1 MKILNNLND
10 VSKKPKAV
18 TIGNFDGIHKGH
30 QALIN
35 KTKEISTENKVES
48 LILTFNKLPKEIFSP
63 DTVQR
68 LYDNK
73 IKESILS
80 SYKINTLLSI
90 DFNEIKEYSADF
102 FCEEILIKKLNT
114 QYLII
119 GENFK
124 FGKDRSG
131 DIEKLRK
138 YSGKKAFELIVP
150 KLETHNGVKISSSR
164 IRNLLNQGDIIGAR
178 ECLGRD
184 YMLSGT
190 VVSGE
195 KLGRKLGYPTANIRL
210 EYDYPLDGVYLT
222 RTVIEEKNYV
232 GLASL
237 GNKPTFN
244 GSEKILEVF
253 ILDFDEDIYSQ
264 NIEVY
269 FLEEIRKQIK
279 FSNEDELI
287 KQMNED
293 HKYAIINSK
302 KYGI

>member
-1 MKILNNLND
+1 MKILNNFDD
-10 VSKKPKAV
+10 VSKNPKAV
-18 TIGNFDGIHKGH
+18 TIGNFDGVHKGH

-35 KTKEISTENKVES
+35 KTKDISIEKNIES
-48 LILTFNKLPKEIFSP
+48 LIFTFEKFPKEIFSP
-63 DTVQR
+63 DTLQR
-68 LYDNK
+68 LYDNRT
-73 IKESILS
+73 KESVIS
-80 SYKINTLLSI
+80 SYEVDTLLSI
-90 DFNEIKEYSADF
+90 DFNEIKDYKANY
-102 FCEEILIKKLNT
+102 FCEEILIKKLNA
-114 QYLII
+114 QYLIL

-131 DIEKLRK
+131 DIEELRK
-138 YSGKKAFELIVP
+138 YNKEDAFEVIIP
-150 KLETHNGVKISSSR
+150 RLETYDGIRISSSR
-164 IRNLLNQGDIIGAR
+164 IRKLLNQGNINEAR

-190 VVSGE
+190 VVPGE
-195 KLGRKLGYPTANIRL
+195 KLGRKLGYPTANIKL
-210 EYDYPLDGVYLT
+210 EHNYPLDGVYLT
-222 RTVIEEKNYV
+222 RTVIDKKNYMS
-232 GLASL
+232 LASI

-253 ILDFDEDIYSQ
+253 ILNFHDDIYGK

-279 FSNEDELI
+279 FNNEDELI

-293 HKYAIINSK
+293 HNYAIINSK

>member
-1 MKILNNLND
+1 MKILNNLSD
-10 VSKKPKAV
+10 VSKNPKAV

-35 KTKEISTENKVES
+35 KTKEISTKNNVES
-48 LILTFNKLPKEIFSP
+48 LIFTFNKLPKEIFSP

-80 SYKINTLLSI
+80 SYKIDTLLSI
-90 DFNEIKEYSADF
+90 DFNEIKDYSADF

-138 YSGKKAFELIVP
+138 YDRKNTFELMVP
-150 KLETHNGVKISSSR
+150 ELKTYDGIQISSSR

-279 FSNEDELI
+279 FSNQDELI

>member
-1 MKILNNLND
+1 MKILNDLRD
-10 VSKKPKAV
+10 VSKNPKAV
-18 TIGNFDGIHKGH
+18 TIGNFDGVHKGH

-35 KTKEISTENKVES
+35 KTKEVSTKNNVES
-48 LILTFNKLPKEIFSP
+48 LIFTFNKLPTEIFSP

-73 IKESILS
+73 FKESILS
-80 SYKINTLLSI
+80 SYKIDTLLSI
-90 DFNEIKEYSADF
+90 DFNEIKDYSADF
-102 FCEEILIKKLNT
+102 FCEEILIKKLNA

-131 DIEKLRK
+131 DIERLRK
-138 YSGKKAFELIVP
+138 YDNKKAFELMVP
-150 KLETHNGVKISSSR
+150 ELKTYDGVKISSSR

-190 VVSGE
+190 VISGE
-195 KLGRKLGYPTANIRL
+195 KLGRKLGYPTANIKL
-210 EYDYPLDGVYLT
+210 EYNYPLDGVYLT
-222 RTVIEEKNYV
+222 KTVIEEKNYV

-244 GSEKILEVF
+244 GSEKLLEVF
-253 ILDFDEDIYSQ
+253 ILDFDEDIYSKYV
-264 NIEVY
+264 EVY

-293 HKYAIINSK
+293 HNYAIINSK

>member
-10 VSKKPKAV
+10 VSKNPKAV

-138 YSGKKAFELIVP
+138 YSDKKAFELIVP

-222 RTVIEEKNYV
+222 KTVIEEKNYV

>member
-1 MKILNNLND
+1 MKILNDLRD
-10 VSKKPKAV
+10 VSKNPKAV
-18 TIGNFDGIHKGH
+18 TIGNFDGVHKGH

-35 KTKEISTENKVES
+35 KTKEVSTKNNVES
-48 LILTFNKLPKEIFSP
+48 LIFTFNKLPKEIFSP

-73 IKESILS
+73 FKESILS
-80 SYKINTLLSI
+80 SYKIDTLLSI
-90 DFNEIKEYSADF
+90 DFNEIKDYSADF
-102 FCEEILIKKLNT
+102 FCEEILIKKLNA

-131 DIEKLRK
+131 DIERLRK
-138 YSGKKAFELIVP
+138 YDNKKAFELMVP
-150 KLETHNGVKISSSR
+150 ELKTYDGVKISSSR

-190 VVSGE
+190 VISGE
-195 KLGRKLGYPTANIRL
+195 KLGRKLGYPTANIKL
-210 EYDYPLDGVYLT
+210 EYNYPLDGVYLT
-222 RTVIEEKNYV
+222 KTVIEEKNYV

-244 GSEKILEVF
+244 GSEKLLEVF
-253 ILDFDEDIYSQ
+253 ILDFDEDIYGKYV
-264 NIEVY
+264 EVY

>member
-1 MKILNNLND
+1 MKILNSLND
-10 VSKKPKAV
+10 VSKNPKAI

-30 QALIN
+30 QVLIN
-35 KTKEISTENKVES
+35 KTKAISAKNNVES
-48 LILTFNKLPKEIFSP
+48 LIFTFDKLPKEIFGP
-63 DTVQR
+63 DTFQR
-68 LYDNK
+68 LHDNRT
-73 IKESILS
+73 KESILNA
-80 SYKINTLLSI
+80 YKVDTLLSI
-90 DFNEIKEYSADF
+90 DFNEIKDYKADY
-102 FCEEILIKKLNT
+102 FCEEVLIKKLNI

-131 DIEKLRK
+131 DIEKLREYDK
-138 YSGKKAFELIVP
+138 EKAFELIIP
-150 KLETHNGVKISSSR
+150 RLEKYDGIKISSSR
-164 IRNLLNQGDIIGAR
+164 IRELLNQGKISEAR

-190 VVSGE
+190 VIAGE
-195 KLGRKLGYPTANIRL
+195 KLGRKLGYPTANIKL
-210 EYDYPLDGVYLT
+210 EHDYPLDGVYLT
-222 RTVIEEKNYV
+222 KTVIEKKNYMS
-232 GLASL
+232 LASI

-244 GSEKILEVF
+244 GTEKILEVF
-253 ILDFDEDIYSQ
+253 ILDFHDDIYNK

-279 FSNEDELI
+279 FDNEDELI

-293 HKYAIINSK
+293 HNYAIINSK

>member
-10 VSKKPKAV
+10 VSKNPKAITV
-18 TIGNFDGIHKGH
+18 GNFDGIHKGH

-35 KTKEISTENKVES
+35 KTKEISTENNVES
-48 LILTFNKLPKEIFSP
+48 VIFTFNKLPKEIISP

-68 LYDNK
+68 LYDNE

-80 SYKINTLLSI
+80 SYEIDTLLSI
-90 DFNEIKEYSADF
+90 DFNEIKDYSADF
-102 FCEEILIKKLNT
+102 FCEEILIKKLKA

-138 YSGKKAFELIVP
+138 YSSKKAFELIVP

-222 RTVIEEKNYV
+222 KTVIEE
-232 GLASL
+232 
-237 GNKPTFN
+237 KPTFN

-293 HKYAIINSK
+293 HNYAIINSK

>member
-1 MKILNNLND
+1 MKILNNLRD
-10 VSKKPKAV
+10 VSRNPKAV
-18 TIGNFDGIHKGH
+18 TVGNFDGIHKGH

-35 KTKEISTENKVES
+35 ETREISTKNNVES
-48 LILTFNKLPKEIFSP
+48 LIFTFSKLPKEIFSP

-73 IKESILS
+73 TKESILS
-80 SYKINTLLSI
+80 SYKIDTLLSI
-90 DFNEIKEYSADF
+90 DFNEIKDFSADF
-102 FCEEILIKKLNT
+102 FCEEILIKELNAR
-114 QYLII
+114 YLIV

-131 DIEKLRK
+131 DIEKLREYDSK
-138 YSGKKAFELIVP
+138 NAFELIVP
-150 KLETHNGVKISSSR
+150 ELETYDGTKISSSR
-164 IRNLLNQGDIIGAR
+164 VRNLLNQGNIIGAR

-195 KLGRKLGYPTANIRL
+195 KLGRKLGYPTANIKL

>member
-10 VSKKPKAV
+10 VSKNPKAITV
-18 TIGNFDGIHKGH
+18 GNFDGIHKGH

-35 KTKEISTENKVES
+35 KTKEISNENNVES
-48 LILTFNKLPKEIFSP
+48 VIFTFNKLPKEVFSP

-68 LYDNK
+68 LYDNE

-80 SYKINTLLSI
+80 SYEIDTLLSI
-90 DFNEIKEYSADF
+90 DFNEIKDYSADF
-102 FCEEILIKKLNT
+102 FCEEILIKKLKA

-138 YSGKKAFELIVP
+138 YSSKKAFELIVP
-150 KLETHNGVKISSSR
+150 ELETYNGVKISSSR

-253 ILDFDEDIYSQ
+253 ILDFDKDIYSQ

-279 FSNEDELI
+279 FSNKDELI

>member
-1 MKILNNLND
+1 MKILNDLRD
-10 VSKKPKAV
+10 VSKNPKAV
-18 TIGNFDGIHKGH
+18 TIGNFDGVHKGH

-35 KTKEISTENKVES
+35 KTKEVSTKNNVES
-48 LILTFNKLPKEIFSP
+48 LIFTFNKLPKEIFSP

-73 IKESILS
+73 FKESILS
-80 SYKINTLLSI
+80 SYKIDTLLSI
-90 DFNEIKEYSADF
+90 DFNAIKDYSADF
-102 FCEEILIKKLNT
+102 FCEEILIKKLNA

-131 DIEKLRK
+131 DIERLRK
-138 YSGKKAFELIVP
+138 YDNKKAFELMVP
-150 KLETHNGVKISSSR
+150 ELKTYDGVKISSSR

-190 VVSGE
+190 VISGE
-195 KLGRKLGYPTANIRL
+195 KLGRKLGYPTANIKL
-210 EYDYPLDGVYLT
+210 EYNYPLDGVYLT
-222 RTVIEEKNYV
+222 KTVIEEKNYV

-244 GSEKILEVF
+244 GSEKLLEVF
-253 ILDFDEDIYSQ
+253 ILDFDEDIYGKYV
-264 NIEVY
+264 EVY

-293 HKYAIINSK
+293 HNYAIINSK

>member
-1 MKILNNLND
+1 MKILNDLRD
-10 VSKKPKAV
+10 VSKNPKAV
-18 TIGNFDGIHKGH
+18 TIGNFDGVHKGH

-35 KTKEISTENKVES
+35 KTKEVSTKNNVES
-48 LILTFNKLPKEIFSP
+48 LIFTFNKLPKEIFSP

-73 IKESILS
+73 FKESILS
-80 SYKINTLLSI
+80 SYKIDTLLSI
-90 DFNEIKEYSADF
+90 DFNEIKDYSADF
-102 FCEEILIKKLNT
+102 FCEEILIKKLNA

-131 DIEKLRK
+131 DIERLRK
-138 YSGKKAFELIVP
+138 YDNKKAFELMVP
-150 KLETHNGVKISSSR
+150 ELKTYDGVKISSSR

-190 VVSGE
+190 VISGE
-195 KLGRKLGYPTANIRL
+195 KLGRKLGYPTANIKL
-210 EYDYPLDGVYLT
+210 EYNYPLDGVYLT
-222 RTVIEEKNYV
+222 KTVIEEKNYV

-244 GSEKILEVF
+244 GSEKLLEVF
-253 ILDFDEDIYSQ
+253 ILDFDEDIYSKYV
-264 NIEVY
+264 EVY

-293 HKYAIINSK
+293 HNYAIINSK

>member
-1 MKILNNLND
+1 MKILNNLSD
-10 VSKKPKAV
+10 VSKNPKAITV
-18 TIGNFDGIHKGH
+18 GNFDGVHKGH

-35 KTKEISTENKVES
+35 KTKEISTKNNVES
-48 LILTFNKLPKEIFSP
+48 LIFTFNRLPKEIFSP

-80 SYKINTLLSI
+80 SYKIDTLLSI
-90 DFNEIKEYSADF
+90 DFNEIKDYSADF
-102 FCEEILIKKLNT
+102 FCEEILIKRLNT
-114 QYLII
+114 KYLII

-131 DIEKLRK
+131 DTEKLRK
-138 YSGKKAFELIVP
+138 YDSKNAFELMIP
-150 KLETHNGVKISSSR
+150 ELKTYDGVKISSSR

-195 KLGRKLGYPTANIRL
+195 KLGRKLGYPTANIKL

-222 RTVIEEKNYV
+222 RTVIEEKNYL

>member
-1 MKILNNLND
+1 MKILNDLRD
-10 VSKKPKAV
+10 VSKNPKAV
-18 TIGNFDGIHKGH
+18 TIGNFDGVHKGH

-35 KTKEISTENKVES
+35 KTKEVSTKNNVES
-48 LILTFNKLPKEIFSP
+48 LIFTFNKLPKEIFSP

-73 IKESILS
+73 FKESILS
-80 SYKINTLLSI
+80 SYKIDTLLSI
-90 DFNEIKEYSADF
+90 DFNEIKDYSADI
-102 FCEEILIKKLNT
+102 FCEEILIKKLNA

-131 DIEKLRK
+131 DIERLRK
-138 YSGKKAFELIVP
+138 YDNKKAFELMVP
-150 KLETHNGVKISSSR
+150 ELKTYDGVKISSSR

-190 VVSGE
+190 VISGE
-195 KLGRKLGYPTANIRL
+195 KLGRKLGYPTANIKL
-210 EYDYPLDGVYLT
+210 EYNYPLDGVYLT
-222 RTVIEEKNYV
+222 KTVIEEKNYV

-244 GSEKILEVF
+244 GSEKLLEVF
-253 ILDFDEDIYSQ
+253 ILDFDEDIYGKYV
-264 NIEVY
+264 EVY

-293 HKYAIINSK
+293 HNYAIINSK

>member
-10 VSKKPKAV
+10 VSKYPKAITV
-18 TIGNFDGIHKGH
+18 GNFDGIHKGH

-35 KTKEISTENKVES
+35 KTKEISTENNVES
-48 LILTFNKLPKEIFSP
+48 VIFTFNKLPKEIFSS

-68 LYDNK
+68 LYDNEL
-73 IKESILS
+73 KESILS
-80 SYKINTLLSI
+80 SYEIDTLLSI
-90 DFNEIKEYSADF
+90 DFNEIKDYSADF
-102 FCEEILIKKLNT
+102 FCEEILIKRLNAK
-114 QYLII
+114 YLII

-138 YSGKKAFELIVP
+138 YNNKKACELIVP
-150 KLETHNGVKISSSR
+150 NLETHNGVKISSSR
-164 IRNLLNQGDIIGAR
+164 IRNLLNQGDIIGAK

-244 GSEKILEVF
+244 GSEKLLEVF
-253 ILDFDEDIYSQ
+253 ILDFDEDIYSKYV
-264 NIEVY
+264 EVY

>member
-1 MKILNNLND
+1 MKILNNLSD
-10 VSKKPKAV
+10 VSKNPKAV

-35 KTKEISTENKVES
+35 ETKEISTKNNVES
-48 LILTFNKLPKEIFSP
+48 LIFTFNKLPKEIFSP

-80 SYKINTLLSI
+80 SYKIDTLLSI
-90 DFNEIKEYSADF
+90 DFNEIKDYSAGF

-114 QYLII
+114 RYLII

-131 DIEKLRK
+131 DIERLREYDSK
-138 YSGKKAFELIVP
+138 NAFELMVP
-150 KLETHNGVKISSSR
+150 ELETYDGIKISSSR
-164 IRNLLNQGDIIGAR
+164 VRNLLNQGDIIGAR

-195 KLGRKLGYPTANIRL
+195 KLGRKLGYPTANIKL

-222 RTVIEEKNYV
+222 KTVIKKKNYV

>member
-1 MKILNNLND
+1 MKILNDLRD
-10 VSKKPKAV
+10 VSKNPKAV
-18 TIGNFDGIHKGH
+18 TIGNFDGVHKGH

-35 KTKEISTENKVES
+35 KTKEVSTKNNVES
-48 LILTFNKLPKEIFSP
+48 LIFTFNKLPKEIFSP

-73 IKESILS
+73 FKESILS
-80 SYKINTLLSI
+80 SYKIDTLLSI
-90 DFNEIKEYSADF
+90 DFNEIKDYSADF
-102 FCEEILIKKLNT
+102 FCEEILIKKLNA

-131 DIEKLRK
+131 DIERLRK
-138 YSGKKAFELIVP
+138 YDNKKAFELMVP
-150 KLETHNGVKISSSR
+150 ELKTYDGVKISSSR
-164 IRNLLNQGDIIGAR
+164 IRKLLNQGDIIGAR

-190 VVSGE
+190 VISGE
-195 KLGRKLGYPTANIRL
+195 KLGRKLGYPTANIKL
-210 EYDYPLDGVYLT
+210 EYNYPLDGVYLT
-222 RTVIEEKNYV
+222 KTVIEEKNYV

-244 GSEKILEVF
+244 GSEKLLEVF
-253 ILDFDEDIYSQ
+253 ILDFDEDIYGKYV
-264 NIEVY
+264 EVY

-293 HKYAIINSK
+293 HNYAIINSK

>member
-1 MKILNNLND
+1 MKILNNLRD
-10 VSKKPKAV
+10 VSKNPKAV
-18 TIGNFDGIHKGH
+18 TIGNFDGVHKGH

-35 KTKEISTENKVES
+35 KTKEVSTKNNVES
-48 LILTFNKLPKEIFSP
+48 LIFTFNKLPKEIFSP

-73 IKESILS
+73 FKESILS
-80 SYKINTLLSI
+80 SYKIDTLLSI
-90 DFNEIKEYSADF
+90 DFNEIKDYSADF
-102 FCEEILIKKLNT
+102 FCEEILIKKLNA

-131 DIEKLRK
+131 DIERLRK
-138 YSGKKAFELIVP
+138 YDNKKAFELMVP
-150 KLETHNGVKISSSR
+150 ELKTYDGVKISSSR

-190 VVSGE
+190 VISGE
-195 KLGRKLGYPTANIRL
+195 KLGRKLGYPTANIKL
-210 EYDYPLDGVYLT
+210 EYNYPLDGVYLT
-222 RTVIEEKNYV
+222 KTVIEEKNYV

-244 GSEKILEVF
+244 GSEKLLEVF
-253 ILDFDEDIYSQ
+253 ILDFDEDIYGKYV
-264 NIEVY
+264 EVY

-293 HKYAIINSK
+293 HNYAIINSK

>member
-1 MKILNNLND
+1 MKILNNLSD
-10 VSKKPKAV
+10 VSKYPKAV
-18 TIGNFDGIHKGH
+18 TIGNFDGVHKGH

-35 KTKEISTENKVES
+35 KTKEVSTKNNLES
-48 LILTFNKLPKEIFSP
+48 LIFTFNKLPKEIFSP

-80 SYKINTLLSI
+80 SYKIDTLLSI
-90 DFNEIKEYSADF
+90 DFNEIKDYSADI

-114 QYLII
+114 KYLII

-131 DIEKLRK
+131 DIDRLRK
-138 YSGKKAFELIVP
+138 YDNKSAFELMVP
-150 KLETHNGVKISSSR
+150 ELKTYDGVKISSSR
-164 IRNLLNQGDIIGAR
+164 IRNLLNQGNIIGAR

-195 KLGRKLGYPTANIRL
+195 KLGRKLGYPTANIKL
-210 EYDYPLDGVYLT
+210 EYNYPLDGVYLT

>member
-1 MKILNNLND
+1 MKILNNLSD
-10 VSKKPKAV
+10 VSKNPKAV

-30 QALIN
+30 QTLIN
-35 KTKEISTENKVES
+35 ETKEVSNKNNVES
-48 LILTFNKLPKEIFSP
+48 LIFTFNKLPKEIFSP
-63 DTVQR
+63 DAVQR

-80 SYKINTLLSI
+80 SYKVDTLLSI
-90 DFNEIKEYSADF
+90 DFNEIKDYSADF
-102 FCEEILIKKLNT
+102 FCEEILINMLNT
-114 QYLII
+114 RYLII

-131 DIEKLRK
+131 DIEKLKK
-138 YSGKKAFELIVP
+138 YDSKSAFGLIVP
-150 KLETHNGVKISSSR
+150 ELQTYSGIKISSSR
-164 IRNLLNQGDIIGAR
+164 VRELLNQGDIIGAK

-195 KLGRKLGYPTANIRL
+195 KLGRKLGYPTANVKL

-222 RTVIEEKNYV
+222 RTVIKEKNYV
-232 GLASL
+232 GLASI

-253 ILDFDEDIYSQ
+253 ILDFNEDIYSQ

-279 FSNEDELI
+279 FNNEDELI

>member
-1 MKILNNLND
+1 M
-10 VSKKPKAV
+10 
-18 TIGNFDGIHKGH
+18 
-30 QALIN
+30 
-35 KTKEISTENKVES
+35 
-48 LILTFNKLPKEIFSP
+48 
-63 DTVQR
+63 QR
-68 LYDNK
+68 LHDNRT
-73 IKESILS
+73 KESILS
-80 SYKINTLLSI
+80 SYKVDTLLSI
-90 DFNEIKEYSADF
+90 DFNEIKDYKADY
-102 FCEEILIKKLNT
+102 FCEEILIKKLNV

-124 FGKDRSG
+124 FGKDRLG
-131 DIEKLRK
+131 DIEKLK
-138 YSGKKAFELIVP
+138 QYCKENAFELIIP
-150 KLETHNGVKISSSR
+150 RLETYDGIKISSSR
-164 IRNLLNQGDIIGAR
+164 IRRLLNQGNISEAR

-195 KLGRKLGYPTANIRL
+195 KLGRKLGYPTANIKL
-210 EYDYPLDGVYLT
+210 EHDYPLDGVYLT
-222 RTVIEEKNYV
+222 RTVVEEKSYMS
-232 GLASL
+232 LASI
-237 GNKPTFN
+237 GNKPTFD
-244 GSEKILEVF
+244 GTEKILEVF
-253 ILDFDEDIYSQ
+253 ILDFHDDIYSK

>member
-1 MKILNNLND
+1 MNYDPDNPPMPPDDPASAVFMEEVDGMKGYDDWGKNGDLESFENSEWRKHL
-10 VSKKPKAV
+10 PLAE
-18 TIGNFDGIHKGH
+18 DG
-30 QALIN
+30 
-35 KTKEISTENKVES
+35 
-48 LILTFNKLPKEIFSP
+48 KL
-63 DTVQR
+63 
-68 LYDNK
+68 
-73 IKESILS
+73 
-80 SYKINTLLSI
+80 
-90 DFNEIKEYSADF
+90 
-102 FCEEILIKKLNT
+102 
-114 QYLII
+114 YL
-119 GENFK
+119 
-124 FGKDRSG
+124 DS
-131 DIEKLRK
+131 
-138 YSGKKAFELIVP
+138 KKAFELIVP
-150 KLETHNGVKISSSR
+150 NLETHNGVKISSSR
-164 IRNLLNQGDIIGAR
+164 IRNLLNQGDIIGAK

-190 VVSGE
+190 VISGE

-253 ILDFDEDIYSQ
+253 ILDFDKDIYSQ

>member
-1 MKILNNLND
+1 MKILNNLSD
-10 VSKKPKAV
+10 VSKNPKAITV
-18 TIGNFDGIHKGH
+18 GNFDGVHKGH

-35 KTKEISTENKVES
+35 KTKEISTKNNVES
-48 LILTFNKLPKEIFSP
+48 LIFTFNKLPKEIFSP

-138 YSGKKAFELIVP
+138 YSDKKAFELIVP

>member
-1 MKILNNLND
+1 MKILNNLSD
-10 VSKKPKAV
+10 VSKNPKAV
-18 TIGNFDGIHKGH
+18 TIGNFDGVHKGH

-35 KTKEISTENKVES
+35 KTKEVSTKNNVES
-48 LILTFNKLPKEIFSP
+48 LIFTFNKLPKEIFSP

-80 SYKINTLLSI
+80 SYKIDTLLSI
-90 DFNEIKEYSADF
+90 DFNEIKDYSADI

-138 YSGKKAFELIVP
+138 YDNKNAFELMVP
-150 KLETHNGVKISSSR
+150 ELKTYDGVKISSSR

-195 KLGRKLGYPTANIRL
+195 KLGRKLGYPTANIKL
-210 EYDYPLDGVYLT
+210 EYNYPLDGVYLT

-244 GSEKILEVF
+244 GSEKILEVY
-253 ILDFDEDIYSQ
+253 ILDFDEDIYSK

>member
-1 MKILNNLND
+1 MKILNNFDD
-10 VSKKPKAV
+10 VSKNPKAV
-18 TIGNFDGIHKGH
+18 TIGNFDGVHKGH

-35 KTKEISTENKVES
+35 KTKDISIEKNIES
-48 LILTFNKLPKEIFSP
+48 LIFTFEKFPKEIFSP
-63 DTVQR
+63 DTLQR
-68 LYDNK
+68 LYDNRT
-73 IKESILS
+73 KESVIS
-80 SYKINTLLSI
+80 SYEVDTLLSI
-90 DFNEIKEYSADF
+90 DFNEIKDYKANY
-102 FCEEILIKKLNT
+102 FCEEILIKKLNA

-131 DIEKLRK
+131 DIEELRK
-138 YSGKKAFELIVP
+138 YNKEDAFEVIIP
-150 KLETHNGVKISSSR
+150 RLETYDGIRISSSR
-164 IRNLLNQGDIIGAR
+164 IRKLLNQGNINEAR

-190 VVSGE
+190 VVPGE
-195 KLGRKLGYPTANIRL
+195 KLGRKLGYPTANIKL
-210 EYDYPLDGVYLT
+210 EHNYPLDGVYLT
-222 RTVIEEKNYV
+222 RTVIDKKNYMS
-232 GLASL
+232 LASI

-253 ILDFDEDIYSQ
+253 ILNFHDDIYGK

-279 FSNEDELI
+279 FNNEDELI

-293 HKYAIINSK
+293 HNYAIINSK

>member
-1 MKILNNLND
+1 MKILNNLDD
-10 VSKKPKAV
+10 VSKNPKAV

-35 KTKEISTENKVES
+35 KTKNISIENNVES
-48 LILTFNKLPKEIFSP
+48 LVFTFEKFPKEIFGP
-63 DTVQR
+63 DTLQR
-68 LYDNK
+68 LHDNRT
-73 IKESILS
+73 KESVIS
-80 SYKINTLLSI
+80 SYKVDTLLSI
-90 DFNEIKEYSADF
+90 DFNVIKDYKADY
-102 FCEEILIKKLNT
+102 FCEEILIKKLNV

-131 DIEKLRK
+131 DVEKLRW
-138 YSGKKAFELIVP
+138 YSKEEAFEVIIP
-150 KLETHNGVKISSSR
+150 RIETFDGIRISSSR
-164 IRNLLNQGDIIGAR
+164 IRKLLNQGNINDAR
-178 ECLGRD
+178 ECMGRD

-190 VVSGE
+190 VVPGE
-195 KLGRKLGYPTANIRL
+195 KLGRKLGYPTANIKL
-210 EYDYPLDGVYLT
+210 EHNYPLDGVYLA
-222 RTVIEEKNYV
+222 RTVIDKKNYMS
-232 GLASL
+232 LASI

-253 ILDFDEDIYSQ
+253 ILNFHDDIYAK
-264 NIEVY
+264 NVEVY

-279 FSNEDELI
+279 FNNEDELI

-293 HKYAIINSK
+293 HNYAIINSK

>member
-1 MKILNNLND
+1 MCIRDRNN
-10 VSKKPKAV
+10 
-18 TIGNFDGIHKGH
+18 
-30 QALIN
+30 
-35 KTKEISTENKVES
+35 VES
-48 LILTFNKLPKEIFSP
+48 VIFTFNELPKEIFSP

-68 LYDNK
+68 LYDNE

-80 SYKINTLLSI
+80 SYEIDTLLSI
-90 DFNEIKEYSADF
+90 DFNEIKDYSADF
-102 FCEEILIKKLNT
+102 FCEEILIKKLNA

-195 KLGRKLGYPTANIRL
+195 KLGRKLGYPTANIKL
-210 EYDYPLDGVYLT
+210 EYDYPLDGVHKGHQALINKT
-222 RTVIEEKNYV
+222 KEISTKNNV
-232 GLASL
+232 ESL
-237 GNKPTFN
+237 IFTFN
-244 GSEKILEVF
+244 KLPK
-253 ILDFDEDIYSQ
+253 
-264 NIEVY
+264 
-269 FLEEIRKQIK
+269 EIFSPDTVQRLYDNEIK
-279 FSNEDELI
+279 ESIPVSYTHLRAQRD
-287 KQMNED
+287 
-293 HKYAIINSK
+293 S
-302 KYGI
+302 

>member
-10 VSKKPKAV
+10 VSNNPKAITV
-18 TIGNFDGIHKGH
+18 GNFDGIHKGH

-35 KTKEISTENKVES
+35 KTKEISNENNVES
-48 LILTFNKLPKEIFSP
+48 VIFTFNKLPKEVFSP

-68 LYDNK
+68 LYDNE

-80 SYKINTLLSI
+80 SYEIDTLLSI
-90 DFNEIKEYSADF
+90 DFNEIKDYSADF
-102 FCEEILIKKLNT
+102 FCEEILIKKLKA

-138 YSGKKAFELIVP
+138 YSGKEAFELIVP
-150 KLETHNGVKISSSR
+150 KLETHDGVKISSSR